1 MGSEFR
7 VQSRYAAGCW
17 WKADPSTGFA
27 GPSPLGREP
36 VPVNKPLNK
45 HCLFRNALELA
56 SFAQFSIQAGVAML
70 KLKKTLRLALLT
82 AVSLVLF
89 VLENQIPAPVPV
101 PGVKLG
107 LGNVIVVAVLFL
119 YGRREALAVLTVKFV
134 LSAVVTGNLG
144 ALTYS
149 AGGGLLSW
157 GGMCLLRGLLRPN
170 QLWVASVLGA
180 MLHNLGQLLA
190 AVLIAATPGLWAY
203 LPVLL
208 LSGMVTGFFTGI
220 AAQAVVKRLRAP
232 AP

>member
-1 MGSEFR
+1 MCATG
-7 VQSRYAAGCW
+7 QAGI
-17 WKADPSTGFA
+17 
-27 GPSPLGREP
+27 
-36 VPVNKPLNK
+36 
-45 HCLFRNALELA
+45 LFEY
-56 SFAQFSIQAGVAML
+56 SQFSIHQTGVATL

-89 VLENQIPAPVPV
+89 VLENQIPPPIPV

-119 YGRREALAVLTVKFV
+119 YGRREALALLAVKVL
-134 LSAVVTGNLG
+134 LSNLLTGNLG
-144 ALTYS
+144 ALAYS
-149 AGGGLLSW
+149 AAGGLLSW
-157 GGMCLLRGLLRPN
+157 GGMCLLRGLLRSN

-190 AVLIAATPGLWAY
+190 AVAIAATPGLWAY

-220 AAQAVVKRLRAP
+220 AAQTVVKRLLKPVPECKMQDAECKMQNEGTMDADSSRCSE
-232 AP
+232 